1 MEQWANN
8 GDAKAQFKLAACYQ
22 EGIADISK
30 DMQKALEWYIKAA
43 EQGLAEAQK
52 NLRLLYQNG
61 QGVEKNLPEAIKWVK
76 KAADQGDF
84 SAAMLLNSLNIQMKQ
99 EEKI

>member
-1 MEQWANN
+1 MGSLLGGIAQQYQYESADFSTLEQWANN

-43 EQGLAEAQK
+43 
-52 NLRLLYQNG
+52 
-61 QGVEKNLPEAIKWVK
+61 
-76 KAADQGDF
+76 DQGDF